1 MNKFDVIIPTGIKDV
16 AFVPRVVDFIYRC
29 FEH

>member
-16 AFVPRVVDFIYRC
+16 AFVPRVVDLLIRNN
-29 FEH
+29 E